1 MSARVLVILTLLALA
16 LAPSLQLPGAAADAP
31 TPPVDFRITLV
42 DGEPPRYEGPEGLV
56 ELTESYAGERYAW
69 RVNLSKEYTVAE
81 IVIEG
86 AFDVER
92 VRQVVPKLHV
102 PHEEYPLFTP
112 IPRHVWDIEGVPR
125 YGLYHANGTPESFT
139 MWLGLPGPREE
150 GPEAP
155 FDARLQLD
163 RDVVPPGISAGQV
176 KDLTWRG
183 YYQEAT
189 TDELALMDLVVCCD
203 PEGREIN
210 NPTTIYHFLHKF
222 PIQGLDPEKTYE
234 TTFFAEDWAGNVAQ
248 APTQT
253 LTTPAKPV
261 VPEPVVTPL
270 TPAPDAKVKASDVL
284 IEARIES
291 PDVPLADGGIRFF
304 LDKQEVRENLQFV
317 NGTFRY
323 RPSTPL
329 APGIHSV
336 GIEVMNAEGGEARAA
351 WTFEVER
358 ARTPAPSA
366 LFVLLAAVVALA
378 LTQRR
383 Q

>member
-1 MSARVLVILTLLALA
+1 MSARVLVILTLLVLA
-16 LAPSLQLPGAAADAP
+16 LAPALSLPSAAADAP

-42 DGEPPRYEGPEGLV
+42 EGEPPLYEGPENMV
-56 ELTESYAGERYAW
+56 ELTEAFDGERYAW
-69 RVNLSKEYTVAE
+69 RINLSKPYTVAE

-92 VRQVVPKLHV
+92 SRQVVPKLIV

-112 IPRHVWDIEGVPR
+112 IPRHVWDVDGVPR
-125 YGLYHANGTPESFT
+125 YGLYHANGTADAFT
-139 MWLGLPGPREE
+139 MWLGLPGPRDD
-150 GPEAP
+150 GPAAP

-163 RDVVPPGISAGQV
+163 RDVVPPAISPGPIQ
-176 KDLTWRG
+176 DMTWRG
-183 YYQEAT
+183 FYQEAT

-203 PEGREIN
+203 PEGRVIN

-234 TTFFAEDWAGNVAQ
+234 TTFFAEDWAGNVAE

-253 LTTPAKPV
+253 LTTPTKPV

-270 TPAPDAKVKASDVL
+270 SPAPDAKVEADDVL

-291 PDVPLADGGIRFF
+291 PDIPLADGGIRFF
-304 LDKQEVRENLQFV
+304 LDKQEVRENLEFT

-323 RPSTPL
+323 RPATPL
-329 APGIHSV
+329 SPGIHSV
-336 GIEVMNAEGGEARAA
+336 GIEVTNAEGGEARAA

-358 ARTPAPSA
+358 ARTPAPSIV
-366 LFVLLAAVVALA
+366 FILAAAVMALA
-378 LTQRR
+378 LHPRR
-383 Q
+383 A